1 MNRHPMNGNGN
12 SHGFKA
18 EPGGIRDS
26 DAKAL
31 RRKLV
36 TAMNGAELSVGEKS
50 NALNECRGQI
60 ENRGTVEGVAA
71 EAGLTLSHFL
81 TNDALELYY
90 EIKRGRHDLGY
101 ISKGWDDPGFRVGEV
116 LAFQELQGVHFIWTG
131 PEIKRYC
138 ATNGIG
144 ITFEQQGE
152 TTTLYLDGVIYAEG
166 FNHATFLHTLEVL
179 NQCVEHIES
188 LAVQAGGGSTGGNA

>member
-1 MNRHPMNGNGN
+1 MNGNGN

-18 EPGGIRDS
+18 EPGGIRGS
-26 DAKAL
+26 DAQAL

-36 TAMNGAELSVGEKS
+36 AAMNDAELSAGEKS

-71 EAGLTLSHFL
+71 EAGLTLSHFV
-81 TNDALELYY
+81 TNNALELYY
-90 EIKRGRHDLGY
+90 EIKRGRHALGF

-116 LAFQELQGVHFIWTG
+116 LAFQEFHGVHFIWTG

-138 ATNGIG
+138 AINGIG
-144 ITFEQQGE
+144 ITFEQRGE
-152 TTTLYLDGVIYAEG
+152 ITEIVLDGVIYTEG
-166 FNHATFLHTLEVL
+166 FNQTTFRKTLEAL
-179 NQCVEHIES
+179 NRCVAEIEA
-188 LAVQAGGGSTGGNA
+188 LAGRD